1 MSTTTGTKRAVLYL
15 RVSSR
20 GQMETD
26 YDDDGL
32 SIAAQRARCAD
43 EAAKNGAEVVE
54 EYVERAE
61 SAKTNGR
68 PELQRM
74 LARIRQRRDIDYV
87 IVWKVD
93 RFARNRRDDANMLF
107 EIESTGARLLSATE
121 NIDDTAAGQ
130 LMHGMLASFAE
141 YYSRNLANEVIKGST
156 EKAKRGGTPGKV
168 PPGYLNV
175 RDMVNGYEVRT
186 VALDPDRAPIV
197 KWAFDAYASG
207 LYSISDMVTLLEAR
221 GLRSRGTRKSPPK
234 PLNASTVH
242 SMLGNDYYVGV
253 VTYRGQKFPGRHEPL
268 ISREIFDGVQAVLDA
283 HRLSGERDRKHAH
296 YLKGSIYCGNCGA
309 RLMYSRNT
317 GRGGT
322 YEYFVCS
329 MRQRGGCEQGLS
341 RVDDVAAKIEHH
353 YRTIVL
359 TDAQREGTRNALR
372 YHLNGLQEVGEKE
385 ITRCTSLIEGLK
397 NEERLLLRARYKS
410 GISDDIFDEE
420 LARIQ
425 REREQS
431 KHVLNGLNIRYE
443 DIQATLGVGLD
454 ILADGIDELYL
465 RADDTMRRL
474 MNQAIFQAIW
484 VCDED
489 VIGSQLTPEFAA
501 ITSIAT
507 GIEQAAV
514 AYAAT
519 LPEPEGARARPSAV
533 LAALMAPSQEEAPD
547 PTGET
552 GASVLGLIRTQMVAR
567 PGLEPG
573 TPRFSVV
580 CSTN

>member
-1 MSTTTGTKRAVLYL
+1 MTPTDTKRAVLYL

-43 EAAKNGAEVVE
+43 EATKNGADVVE

-68 PELQRM
+68 PALKRM
-74 LARIRQRRDIDYV
+74 LARIRERRDVDYV

-175 RDMVNGYEVRT
+175 REMVNGYEVRT
-186 VALDPDRAPIV
+186 VAIDPDRAPIV
-197 KWAFDAYASG
+197 RWAFDAYSSG
-207 LYSISDMVTLLEAR
+207 LYSISDVVTLLEAH

-234 PLNASTVH
+234 PLNAATVH
-242 SMLGNDYYVGV
+242 SMLGNDYYVGI

-268 ISREIFDGVQAVLDA
+268 ISREMFDQVQAVLDA

-296 YLKGSIYCGNCGA
+296 YLKGSIYCGYCGA

-329 MRQRGGCEQGLS
+329 RRQRGGCTEGLS
-341 RVDDVAAKIEHH
+341 RVDDVAAKVEQH

-359 TDAQREGTRNALR
+359 TDAQREGARNALR
-372 YHLNGLQEVGEKE
+372 HQLGSLQQVGEKE
-385 ITRCTSLIEGLK
+385 ITRCSTLLEDLK
-397 NEERLLLRARYKS
+397 NEERMLLRARYQS
-410 GISDDIFDEE
+410 GISDDVFDEE

-431 KHVLNGLNIRYE
+431 NRVLKSLDIRYD
-443 DIQATLGVGLD
+443 DIQATLRIGLD
-454 ILADGIDELYL
+454 ILGNDIADLYL
-465 RADDTMRRL
+465 RADDTVRRI

-484 VCDED
+484 VCDDD
-489 VIGSQLTPEFAA
+489 VVGSQLTSEFAS

-514 AYAAT
+514 AYVAA
-519 LPEPEGARARPSAV
+519 LPDPERARTGPSAV
-533 LAALMAPSQEEAPD
+533 LAALTAPSQGEAPVS
-547 PTGET
+547 TGEM
-552 GASVLGLIRTQMVAR
+552 GASVLGLIRTQMVEPA
-567 PGLEPG
+567 GLEPA
-573 TPRFSVV
+573 TSCLQSRRSP
-580 CSTN
+580 N